1 MRSIF
6 NRCDANSN
14 TTSERAERGDFLAS
28 CATEGEAEGE
38 RERQREAANS
48 EGVIIIIS
56 CIA

>member
-6 NRCDANSN
+6 NRCDAKENEHEAN
-14 TTSERAERGDFLAS
+14 VDDFLAS
-28 CATEGEAEGE
+28 CA
-38 RERQREAANS
+38 RVREAANS